1 MASAQGCTSPETS
14 RRSFWRRTLIT
25 GCISWSM
32 LFYVVATQPPEK
44 RAALWMRLSDAF
56 HNATIIGNLAQD
68 AQDGNLAM
76 QGHLEHVAKYAALFV
91 LFKLIART
99 FQKRVER
106 RAGANEKKDA

>member
-68 AQDGNLAM
+68 GNLAT